1 MNNNQ
6 KITDE
11 SMRLIGLVDRALQ
24 VYNLET
30 QLDAR
35 ELPLNDEITLDS
47 TFASTGVNGINGDN
61 LVVYAVTKFSVVC
74 TNGIRVKFMKLDLD
88 DLYTLQDI
96 IADEY
101 DLDINL

>member
-1 MNNNQ
+1 
-6 KITDE
+6 
-11 SMRLIGLVDRALQ
+11 
-24 VYNLET
+24 
-30 QLDAR
+30 
-35 ELPLNDEITLDS
+35 
-47 TFASTGVNGINGDN
+47 VNGINGDN